1 MKPKLK
7 EKGGSMKIFFAVLV
21 WVGSAATA
29 RAQEMWCSTVIENL
43 ESGQRTVGFTATGVP
58 TREQSAQGLASGQR
72 LGAVV
77 SMLPDRSEKIT
88 GLLKLGRNRGTA
100 GTFDLW
106 IFRSRGDVP
115 SGSVYRE
122 LAKDLKVS
130 SSGQNG
136 STTQF
141 SFWAG
146 RVRYNDVPEQYLSAV
161 PTYSYS
167 TGKEYIDHICQM
179 CSPKMKTCPNLE
191 DPAVLKQEAEK
202 LNATLVELKPF
213 DFF

>member
-1 MKPKLK
+1 MKN
-7 EKGGSMKIFFAVLV
+7 FFAALVLV
-21 WVGSAATA
+21 SSSATA
-29 RAQEMWCSTVIENL
+29 VAQEMWCSTVIENL
-43 ESGQRTVGFTATGVP
+43 ESGQRTVGFTVTGPP

-77 SMLPDRSEKIT
+77 AVDPSRTEKIT
-88 GLLKLGRNRGTA
+88 GILKLGRNRGTA

-106 IFRSRGDVP
+106 VFRSRNDVR
-115 SGSVYRE
+115 SGAAYSE
-122 LAKDLKVS
+122 LKKDLEVATA
-130 SSGQNG
+130 GQTG

-146 RVRYNDVPEQYLSAV
+146 RVRYKDGSEQYVTTV
-161 PTYSYS
+161 PTYAYS
-167 TGKEYIDHICQM
+167 TGKEYIEHNCQM
-179 CSPKMKTCPNLE
+179 CSPKLGTCPNLE
-191 DPAVLKQEAEK
+191 DPSVLKQEAAK